1 MSHPAI
7 PDPAAEPHAA
17 IPLRRAPAQ
26 VLHYPP
32 DLSAAPAQ
40 ESKLK
45 LILERAVE
53 TTGAD
58 GGAVVL
64 SRDGAFECQVSHGE
78 SIPPPGA
85 VLGPDTGL
93 TGACLR
99 TGQLQLCVD
108 ADRDPRVDR
117 AACVELGIRSFV
129 VVPVTRPEQQVLG
142 LVELVSKDAHAFELQ
157 QRSQFYDI
165 AEEIV
170 GSLCPARAAEPALES
185 GAGPPLLGSE
195 VSGQPENTLDQGVP
209 ALEAPCVHFVQQTES
224 RFQRLSTA
232 VTLALVV
239 AMGGYGASHLIH
251 PRRSA
256 PRSSLAASHARD
268 AGALITSGALSM
280 QQSAGERSINLG
292 AMQVMKAD
300 YAQVAAS
307 LKGHISADDLIA
319 VQLKARA
326 GDPKAEYEIGLRY
339 ANGAGVAQD
348 WEKAMSWFERAANR
362 GIASAQWRLGL
373 GYVRGIG
380 LDRDNAKAVAWFKR
394 AANQG
399 HIGAQRALGDLYF
412 TGVGVRQDY
421 VRAYVWYAI
430 TDGVFQS
437 PANGTGQEDLDAIAA
452 RLTPQ
457 QVQDANRRLSNWWT
471 HRRPNDR
478 G

>member
-7 PDPAAEPHAA
+7 PDPPAERDAA

-26 VLHYPP
+26 ILHYPP

-45 LILERAVE
+45 LILDWAVE
-53 TTGAD
+53 TTEAD

-64 SRDGAFECQVSHGE
+64 WRDGAFHCQVSHGE

-85 VLGPDTGL
+85 VLRPDTGL

-108 ADRDPRVDR
+108 ADRDPRADR

-129 VVPVTRPEQQVLG
+129 AVPLTRSGQQVLG
-142 LVELVSKDAHAFELQ
+142 LVELVSKDAHAFKLQ
-157 QRSQFYDI
+157 QRSLFYDI

-170 GSLCPARAAEPALES
+170 GSICPVLAAEAALE
-185 GAGPPLLGSE
+185 GGPGLPLLGSE
-195 VSGQPENTLDQGVP
+195 VSGQPESRLDQGVP
-209 ALEAPCVHFVQQTES
+209 ALEGPCVHFVQQTES
-224 RFQRLSTA
+224 RFQRLNTA
-232 VTLALVV
+232 VALALVL
-239 AMGGYGASHLIH
+239 AAGGYGASYLIH
-251 PRRSA
+251 PPRSA
-256 PRSSLAASHARD
+256 PRPTLAASHTSD
-268 AGALITSGALSM
+268 AGALITSAARSM
-280 QQSAGERSINLG
+280 QQSAGQRNRNLG
-292 AMQVMKAD
+292 AMQVMNAD

-319 VQLKARA
+319 VQLMARA

-380 LDRDNAKAVAWFKR
+380 LDRNNAKAVAWFKR

-399 HIGAQRALGDLYF
+399 HIGAQRALGDLYLD
-412 TGVGVRQDY
+412 GVGVRQDFL
-421 VRAYVWYAI
+421 RAYVWYAI

-437 PANGTGQEDLDAIAA
+437 PGNGTGLEDLDAIAA
-452 RLTPQ
+452 QLKPQ
-457 QVQDANRRLSNWWT
+457 QIQDANRRLSNWWT
-471 HRRPNDR
+471 RRRPNDR

>member
-1 MSHPAI
+1 
-7 PDPAAEPHAA
+7 
-17 IPLRRAPAQ
+17 
-26 VLHYPP
+26 
-32 DLSAAPAQ
+32 
-40 ESKLK
+40 
-45 LILERAVE
+45 
-53 TTGAD
+53 
-58 GGAVVL
+58 
-64 SRDGAFECQVSHGE
+64 
-78 SIPPPGA
+78 
-85 VLGPDTGL
+85 
-93 TGACLR
+93 
-99 TGQLQLCVD
+99 
-108 ADRDPRVDR
+108 
-117 AACVELGIRSFV
+117 
-129 VVPVTRPEQQVLG
+129 
-142 LVELVSKDAHAFELQ
+142 
-157 QRSQFYDI
+157 
-165 AEEIV
+165 
-170 GSLCPARAAEPALES
+170 
-185 GAGPPLLGSE
+185 
-195 VSGQPENTLDQGVP
+195 
-209 ALEAPCVHFVQQTES
+209 
-224 RFQRLSTA
+224 
-232 VTLALVV
+232 
-239 AMGGYGASHLIH
+239 
-251 PRRSA
+251 
-256 PRSSLAASHARD
+256 
-268 AGALITSGALSM
+268 M
-280 QQSAGERSINLG
+280 QQAAGERSRNLG
-292 AMQVMKAD
+292 AMQAMNAD

-457 QVQDANRRLSNWWT
+457 QMEDANRRLSNWWT
-471 HRRPNDR
+471 HRRRTTVANPPVC
-478 G
+478 GFSQGP